1 MLIDLNLLLLCF
13 RFWLNVLA
21 FAIIDK
27 DWFEK
32 WFVSSGVYPSGVVP
46 YEILDSCGG
55 EEKSLPSSL
64 ADEIKTATE
73 RARDGYSRITN
84 LCRCISHAVHS
95 GFLKNQMV
103 GN

>member
-1 MLIDLNLLLLCF
+1 
-13 RFWLNVLA
+13 
-21 FAIIDK
+21 
-27 DWFEK
+27 
-32 WFVSSGVYPSGVVP
+32 VSSGVYPSGVVP